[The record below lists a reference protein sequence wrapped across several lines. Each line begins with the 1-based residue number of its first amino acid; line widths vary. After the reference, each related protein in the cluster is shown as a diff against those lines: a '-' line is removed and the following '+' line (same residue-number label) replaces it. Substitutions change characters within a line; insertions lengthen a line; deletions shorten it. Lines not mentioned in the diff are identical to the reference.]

1 MKMVFVDTG
10 FLVGMSNPR
19 DQWHAQ
25 ATIAQ
30 VKLDDCYFV
39 TTESVLTEVLTYF
52 CEFGPRMRFR
62 APATVDLFLANPDV
76 EVVPISHEIFLN
88 GFEFYKQ
95 RPDKSYSLTDCIS
108 MNICRER
115 GITDVLSHDHHFTQ
129 EGLTVLM

>member
-1 MKMVFVDTG
+1 MKTYLQKGNKALLILNHKTSKKVFVDTG

-25 ATIAQ
+25 ATTAQ

-62 APATVDLFLANPDV
+62 AAATVDLFLANPDV
-76 EVVPISHEIFLN
+76 ESRSNFSRNIS
-88 GFEFYKQ
+88 
-95 RPDKSYSLTDCIS
+95 
-108 MNICRER
+108 
-115 GITDVLSHDHHFTQ
+115 
-129 EGLTVLM
+129 